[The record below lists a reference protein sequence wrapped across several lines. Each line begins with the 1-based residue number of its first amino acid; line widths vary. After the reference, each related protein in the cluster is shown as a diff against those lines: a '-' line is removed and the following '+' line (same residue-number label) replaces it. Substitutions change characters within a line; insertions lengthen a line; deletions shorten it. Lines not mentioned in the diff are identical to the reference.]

1 MQLTDQK
8 PTTSGRPVGVRTTAT
23 LLGLLALVLAACG
36 GSSESPT
43 APPAAAAAVTGSF
56 VGKIAEADALVAV
69 VAGGQ
74 WVRAYV
80 CDGPGRQIAEYAEGP
95 ADGAHV
101 LLTSRGGARFDIN
114 LAQNATGTVTMP
126 GGRTLSFDAGP
137 ASGVA
142 GLYELTFTPD
152 GSFGGGSA
160 TGAALAG
167 RVRDQQQVGADRI
180 RYTVG
185 GTVVAPDGTARPFT
199 RLIEGDRAVAGTIAL
214 REILASSGES
224 RGRGKGDAVSYTD
237 KEIDL

>member
-1 MQLTDQK
+1 MHLTDQK
-8 PTTSGRPVGVRTTAT
+8 PTTSGRPVPVRTTAA

-36 GSSESPT
+36 GSSERPT
-43 APPAAAAAVTGSF
+43 PAPVAAAVSGSF

-69 VAGGQ
+69 VADGQ
-74 WVRAYV
+74 RVRAYV
-80 CDGPGRQIAEYAEGP
+80 CDGPGRQIAEYAEGS

-101 LLTSRGGARFDIN
+101 VLTSRSGARFDIN

-137 ASGVA
+137 ASGAA
-142 GLYELTFTPD
+142 GLYELTFTAD

-167 RVRDQQQVGADRI
+167 RVRDQQHVGADRI

-185 GTVVAPDGTARPFT
+185 GTVVAPDGTARPFV
-199 RLIEGDRAVAGTIAL
+199 RLIEGDRAVTGTIAL
-214 REILASSGES
+214 REIFSSSGES
-224 RGRGKGDAVSYTD
+224 RGRGKGDAVSFTD
-237 KEIDL
+237 TSVDF